1 MNDNPTPSGITR
13 RSFIKRSVVAAVAV
27 SNMTIFSGLVR
38 AEFEEYGVS
47 IPPPCGLTLEPYEWT
62 FDDKIITVWKCSAT
76 GPVCD
81 KEIFCGRMYEMDPFT
96 GDPHDG
102 AVGFAFV
109 DLAFQDRRQILLVTP
124 RFGAGTISQLE
135 QGAWRATWTWGFT
148 PLALRRLL
156 EPVFEPAA
164 LDAGTSRCMIE

>member
-96 GDPHDG
+96 GDPILDPIENQMIWTDVKLNC
-102 AVGFAFV
+102 AT
-109 DLAFQDRRQILLVTP
+109 DRHPTTYCLRSTP
-124 RFGAGTISQLE
+124 TA
-135 QGAWRATWTWGFT
+135 
-148 PLALRRLL
+148 
-156 EPVFEPAA
+156 
-164 LDAGTSRCMIE
+164 